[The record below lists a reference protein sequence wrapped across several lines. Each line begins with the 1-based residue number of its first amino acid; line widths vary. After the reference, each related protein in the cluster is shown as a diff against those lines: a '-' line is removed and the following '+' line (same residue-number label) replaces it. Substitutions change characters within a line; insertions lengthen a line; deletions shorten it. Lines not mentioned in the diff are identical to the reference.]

1 MSMFHEKDVRGLSR
15 KNRHQHER
23 RIPMVLKEKLDALIA
38 QTGKQAPAQVLE
50 VMHRA
55 TQDLKNSGIMDGV
68 VKAGDTSPHFTLKNA
83 EGTLVRSE
91 DILKHGPMVLT
102 FYRGAW

>member
-1 MSMFHEKDVRGLSR
+1 MFHEKDVQRLSHKHR
-15 KNRHQHER
+15 RQHER
-23 RIPMVLKEKLDALIA
+23 RIPMNLKEKLDALIA
-38 QTGKQAPAQVLE
+38 QTEKQAPAQVLE

-68 VKAGDTSPHFTLKNA
+68 IKAGDTLPHFTLKNA
-83 EGTLVRSE
+83 GGTPVRSE